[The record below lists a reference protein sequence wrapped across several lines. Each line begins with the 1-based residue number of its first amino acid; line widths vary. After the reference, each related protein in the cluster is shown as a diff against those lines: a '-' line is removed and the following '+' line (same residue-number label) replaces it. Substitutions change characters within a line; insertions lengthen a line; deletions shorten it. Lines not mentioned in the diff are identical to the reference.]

1 MSSLLKQRFIH
12 SWRCHVL
19 VLQGGQ
25 FETDDADIEL
35 SCMIKLFKFI
45 NNFQSINILRRQ
57 RRFSLSK
64 SSCLTHAH
72 SRSCIIVIYRIGTA
86 GPSESD
92 LISVVFTLR
101 NAQFGAAD
109 TKIDNNIILLRL
121 KSFWL
126 ILLSRALCEK
136 KLL

>member
-1 MSSLLKQRFIH
+1 
-12 SWRCHVL
+12 
-19 VLQGGQ
+19 
-25 FETDDADIEL
+25 
-35 SCMIKLFKFI
+35 MIKLFKFI
-45 NNFQSINILRRQ
+45 NNFQSVNILRRQ

-72 SRSCIIVIYRIGTA
+72 SRSCIIAIYRIGTA

-92 LISVVFTLR
+92 LISVAFTLR

-126 ILLSRALCEK
+126 ILLSRASCEK
-136 KLL
+136 SCCDSTESVYFAVPFDLLAVKSPLNIFYYHS